1 MPQQQETSMVCM
13 TMSGGAY
20 EYVMALYT
28 DGTNYYIN
36 GSGFNGCSNSDCSSK
51 VEDGLSIPNA
61 NYYNVYTTGTNYISS
76 GLQHALIE
84 TARWYGNAS
93 GFVSSEGPWFL
104 RGGYFVEPER
114 AGVFASSFTS
124 NGVGGLIDGF
134 RATLVK

>member
-61 NYYNVYTTGTNYISS
+61 NYYNVYTTSTNYTSA
-76 GLQHALIE
+76 GLQHALTE
-84 TARWYGNAS
+84 TYYWYGNAAS
-93 GFVSSEGPWFL
+93 FVSSEYPWFN
-104 RGGYFVEPER
+104 RGGYFYDPEY
-114 AGVFASSFTS
+114 AGVFASTNSS
-124 NGVGGLIDGF
+124 SGDGGVFGF
-134 RATLVK
+134 RAALVK